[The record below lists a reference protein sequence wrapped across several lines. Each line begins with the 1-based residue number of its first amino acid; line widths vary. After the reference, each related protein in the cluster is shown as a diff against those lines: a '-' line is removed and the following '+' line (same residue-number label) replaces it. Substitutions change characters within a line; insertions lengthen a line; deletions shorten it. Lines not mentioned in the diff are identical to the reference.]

1 MSPLATKHAARA
13 KRRRNRQN
21 RPKRYPK
28 TSTRQAKL
36 NRRAAAIEAGGPRAY
51 IVRNR
56 ELASMGYATYADYL
70 ASPLWAT
77 IRKRVFARSNAC
89 EFCGDRATQVH
100 HSSYHR
106 SVLDRSNLTQLHAVC
121 RECHLYGEY
130 GDAGAKMF
138 PAEATQR
145 MRDRTAAERE
155 TARLLEAQAA
165 SLDEEF
171 RSLAYSP

>member
-1 MSPLATKHAARA
+1 MTRRRSKSSAKL
-13 KRRRNRQN
+13 KRRPR
-21 RPKRYPK
+21 

-36 NRRAAAIEAGGPRAY
+36 DKRAAVATAGGTAAY
-51 IVRNR
+51 SIRNR

-106 SVLDRSNLTQLHAVC
+106 SVLDGSNLTQLHAVC

-145 MRDRTAAERE
+145 MRDRTSAERD

-171 RSLAYSP
+171 RSLAYSS